1 LGSKGTFTAMKQTIL
16 HMNPLQ
22 LSLLV
27 AIPFVLIFSIIN
39 FSQGL
44 DTLGQI
50 ELLMVASLAALYT
63 WTRKTDMP
71 FVQQNLFIAHTAVLF
86 VLLYLQGGF
95 SGIGF
100 IWSFGFPFIACLSAG
115 SRIGLIWT
123 LVYAVIIAILST
135 SITDIIWQKTAYIGL
150 AYIAFSLIA
159 AYTISWRE
167 QREESH
173 QHRILDTTSRLKHEE
188 RELLTSKMSHRTL
201 LDSLPHALAVHCNN
215 RWVYCNPLAA
225 QLLGASGSEEI
236 IGTSIY
242 DYIQHDDIE
251 KVKERI
257 ANMIKSAR
265 PAPIIDETI
274 VRKDGQ
280 LIVARVQSSPV
291 VYDGEPAFVVTIE
304 ESHKHAPD
312 QPLSSSDHSERLE
325 HAQRLE
331 SLGVLAGGIA
341 HDFNNLLAAISGN
354 AELARSSLKEGAE
367 AASHIDNIS
376 DACDHAAELCKQ
388 MLAYAGK
395 GSYELDILDVN
406 DMVKSTGK
414 LIRAS
419 VSSHI
424 ALKIKLAK
432 TLPGIEGDM
441 AQIQQLILNFI
452 VNSADAIGAESG
464 EIKVST
470 GTRHIDR
477 QMLDKLYNGQ
487 CLKPGQYV
495 IIEVCDTGCGMS
507 LEMITKIFDPFFTTK
522 KTGSGLGL
530 SAVLGIVR
538 GHHGAIQVHSAEG
551 RGTAFR
557 VYLPSTDQQ
566 FKETMVSTVEVEAW
580 QGDGKILIVDD
591 DMRVRHVAK
600 AFIESLHFDVMTAD
614 DGKEGL
620 EMFAKH
626 HANLAAVLL
635 DMTMPVLG
643 GVEAM
648 AGMRNIDSKVP
659 IILVSGYSEVEAG
672 TLIAGARPDAFL
684 QKPFKAKGLKTTL
697 YEVMHPTSKQGEVN

>member
-1 LGSKGTFTAMKQTIL
+1 MKQTIL

-27 AIPFVLIFSIIN
+27 AIPFVLMFSLIN
-39 FSQGL
+39 FTQGFNG
-44 DTLGQI
+44 LGQI
-50 ELLMVASLAALYT
+50 ELLMVISLASLYV
-63 WTRKTDMP
+63 WTRKIEML
-71 FVQQNLFIAHTAVLF
+71 FVQQNLFIIHAATLF
-86 VLLYLQGGF
+86 ALLFLQGGF

-123 LVYAVIIAILST
+123 VIYALIIAILST
-135 SITDIIWQKTAYIGL
+135 TLGDIIWQKAAYIGL

-159 AYTISWRE
+159 AYTITWRE
-167 QREESH
+167 QREENH

-188 RELLTSKMSHRTL
+188 HALLNNKMSHRTL
-201 LDSLPHALAVHCNN
+201 LDSLPHALAVHCND
-215 RWVYCNPLAA
+215 RWVYCNPPAA
-225 QLLGASGSEEI
+225 HLLGASGTEEI

-242 DYIQHDDIE
+242 DYVQDDD
-251 KVKERI
+251 VNNLKERI
-257 ANMIKSAR
+257 ANMIKNAR
-265 PAPIIDETI
+265 PAPVIDETI

-280 LIVARVQSSPV
+280 LIVARIQSSPV
-291 VYDGEPAFVVTIE
+291 IYDGEPAFLVTAE
-304 ESHKHAPD
+304 ESHKHASD
-312 QPLSSSDHSERLE
+312 QPLSPNDHSERLE

-354 AELARSSLKEGAE
+354 AELARSSLGEEAE
-367 AASHIDNIS
+367 ATPHIDNIT

-395 GSYELDILDVN
+395 GSYELNILDLN
-406 DMVKSTGK
+406 EMVKSTGK

-424 ALKIKLAK
+424 TLKIKLAK
-432 TLPGIEGDM
+432 TLPGVEGDM

-452 VNSADAIGAESG
+452 VNSADAIGSKSG

-470 GTRHIDR
+470 GARHIDR
-477 QMLDKLYNGQ
+477 QTLDKLYNGPS
-487 CLKPGQYV
+487 LKPGQYV

-507 LEMITKIFDPFFTTK
+507 IEMITKIFDPFFTTK

-557 VYLPSTDQQ
+557 VYLPSTDRE
-566 FKETMVSTVEVEAW
+566 FKETMISTVEVEAW
-580 QGDGKILIVDD
+580 QGDGKVLIVDD

-600 AFIESLHFDVMTAD
+600 AFIESLHFDVLTAD

-626 HANLAAVLL
+626 HANLSAVLL

-648 AGMRNIDSKVP
+648 AGMRAIDGKVP
-659 IILVSGYSEVEAG
+659 IVLVSGYSEVEAG
-672 TLIAGARPDAFL
+672 TLIAGDRPDAFL
-684 QKPFKAKGLKTTL
+684 QKPFKAKALKTTI
-697 YEVMHPTSKQGEVN
+697 YEVMHPSAKQG

>member
-1 LGSKGTFTAMKQTIL
+1 MKQTIL

-44 DTLGQI
+44 DFLGQI
-50 ELLMVASLAALYT
+50 ELLMAVSLAALYI
-63 WTRKTDMP
+63 WTRKADMP
-71 FVQQNLFIAHTAVLF
+71 FVQQNLFIIHAAALF
-86 VLLYLQGGF
+86 ALLFLQGGF

-115 SRIGLIWT
+115 SRIGLIWA
-123 LVYAVIIAILST
+123 LIYALIIATLST
-135 SITDIIWQKTAYIGL
+135 TIGDIIWQKAAYIGL

-159 AYTISWRE
+159 AYTITWRE
-167 QREESH
+167 QREENH

-188 RELLTSKMSHRTL
+188 HALLTYKMSHRTL
-201 LDSLPHALAVHCNN
+201 LDSLPHALAVHCND
-215 RWVYCNPLAA
+215 RWVYCNPPAA
-225 QLLGASGSEEI
+225 HLLGARGTEEV

-242 DYIQHDDIE
+242 DYVQNDDV
-251 KVKERI
+251 KKMKERI
-257 ANMIKSAR
+257 ATMIKSAL
-265 PAPIIDETI
+265 PAPIIDATI

-280 LIVARVQSSPV
+280 LIVARIQSSPV
-291 VYDGEPAFVVTIE
+291 IYDGEPAFVVTAE
-304 ESHKHAPD
+304 ESHKHATD
-312 QPLSSSDHSERLE
+312 QPLSPSDHSERLE

-354 AELARSSLKEGAE
+354 AELARLSLDEEAE
-367 AASHIDNIS
+367 ATTHIDNIT

-395 GSYELDILDVN
+395 GSYELEILDLN

-432 TLPGIEGDM
+432 ALPGIEGDM

-452 VNSADAIGAESG
+452 VNSADAIGSKPG

-470 GTRHIDR
+470 GARHIDR
-477 QMLDKLYNGQ
+477 QMLDKLYNGSS
-487 CLKPGQYV
+487 LKPGQYV

-566 FKETMVSTVEVEAW
+566 FKETMISTVEVEAW

-620 EMFAKH
+620 EIFARH
-626 HANLAAVLL
+626 HASLAAVLL

-648 AGMRNIDSKVP
+648 AGMRDIDSKVP
-659 IILVSGYSEVEAG
+659 IVLVSGYSEVEAG
-672 TLIAGARPDAFL
+672 SLIAGDRPDAFL

-697 YEVMHPTSKQGEVN
+697 YEVMHPSSKQGEAN

>member
-1 LGSKGTFTAMKQTIL
+1 LNG
-16 HMNPLQ
+16 
-22 LSLLV
+22 
-27 AIPFVLIFSIIN
+27 
-39 FSQGL
+39 
-44 DTLGQI
+44 LGQI
-50 ELLMVASLAALYT
+50 ELLMVVSLGALYG
-63 WTRKTDMP
+63 WTKKVERP
-71 FVQQNLFIAHTAVLF
+71 FVQQNLFIIHTAALF
-86 VLLYLQGGF
+86 ALLFLQGGF

-123 LVYAVIIAILST
+123 LIYALIIAILST
-135 SITDIIWQKTAYIGL
+135 SIGDITWQKAAYIGL

-159 AYTISWRE
+159 AYTITWRE

-173 QHRILDTTSRLKHEE
+173 KHRILDTTSRLKHEE
-188 RELLTSKMSHRTL
+188 HELLTNKMSHRTL
-201 LDSLPHALAVHCNN
+201 LDSLPHALAVHCND
-215 RWVYCNPLAA
+215 RWVYCNQPAA
-225 QLLGASGSEEI
+225 HLLGASGTEEI

-242 DYIQHDDIE
+242 DYVQNDDVE
-251 KVKERI
+251 KMQERI
-257 ANMIKSAR
+257 SSMIKNAR
-265 PAPIIDETI
+265 PAPVVDETI

-280 LIVARVQSSPV
+280 LIVARIQSSPV
-291 VYDGEPAFVVTIE
+291 IYDGEPAFVVTAE
-304 ESHKHAPD
+304 ESHKHATD
-312 QPLSSSDHSERLE
+312 QPLSPNDHTERLE

-354 AELARSSLKEGAE
+354 AELARSSLDEEAE
-367 AASHIDNIS
+367 ASAHIDNIT

-395 GSYELDILDVN
+395 GSYELNVLDLN
-406 DMVKSTGK
+406 EMVKSTGK

-452 VNSADAIGAESG
+452 VNSADAIGSKSG

-470 GTRHIDR
+470 GARHIDR
-477 QMLDKLYNGQ
+477 QMLDKLYNGP

-538 GHHGAIQVHSAEG
+538 GHHGAIQVHSSEG

-566 FKETMVSTVEVEAW
+566 FKEIMVSTVEVEAW
-580 QGDGKILIVDD
+580 QGDGKVLIVDD
-591 DMRVRHVAK
+591 DMRVRQVAK

-620 EMFAKH
+620 EMFAEH

-648 AGMRNIDSKVP
+648 AGMRDIDSNVP
-659 IILVSGYSEVEAG
+659 IVLVSGYSEVEAG
-672 TLIAGARPDAFL
+672 SLIAGDRPDAFL

-697 YEVMHPTSKQGEVN
+697 YEVMHPTSKQGEAN

>member
-1 LGSKGTFTAMKQTIL
+1 MKKTIL

-27 AIPFVLIFSIIN
+27 AIPFVLMFSIIN
-39 FSQGL
+39 FSQGFNG
-44 DTLGQI
+44 LGQI
-50 ELLMVASLAALYT
+50 ELLMVASLASLYL
-63 WTRKTDMP
+63 WTRKVEML
-71 FVQQNLFIAHTAVLF
+71 FVQQNLFIIHAATLF
-86 VLLYLQGGF
+86 SLLFLQGGF

-123 LVYAVIIAILST
+123 VIYALIIAILSAT
-135 SITDIIWQKTAYIGL
+135 IGDLIWQKAAYISL
-150 AYIAFSLIA
+150 AYVAFSLIA
-159 AYTISWRE
+159 AYTITWRE
-167 QREESH
+167 LREENSL
-173 QHRILDTTSRLKHEE
+173 HRILDTTSRLKHKEHA
-188 RELLTSKMSHRTL
+188 LLNNKMSHRTL
-201 LDSLPHALAVHCNN
+201 LDSLPHALAVHCND
-215 RWVYCNPLAA
+215 RWVYCNPIAA
-225 QLLGASGSEEI
+225 DLFGASGTEEI

-242 DYIQHDDIE
+242 DYVQDDDLE

-257 ANMIKSAR
+257 ANMIKHAR
-265 PAPIIDETI
+265 PAPVVDETI
-274 VRKDGQ
+274 IRKDGQ
-280 LIVARVQSSPV
+280 TIVARIQSSPV
-291 VYDGEPAFVVTIE
+291 IYDGEPAFLVTAE
-304 ESHKHAPD
+304 DSRQHTSN
-312 QPLSSSDHSERLE
+312 QPLSSNDHSDRLE

-354 AELARSSLKEGAE
+354 AELARSSLDKEAE
-367 AASHIDNIS
+367 ATTHIDNIS

-395 GSYELDILDVN
+395 GSYELDILDLN
-406 DMVKSTGK
+406 EMVKSTGK

-452 VNSADAIGAESG
+452 VNSADAIGPKSG

-470 GTRHIDR
+470 GARNIDR
-477 QMLDKLYNGQ
+477 QMLDKLYNGS

-495 IIEVCDTGCGMS
+495 IIEVSDTGRGMS
-507 LEMITKIFDPFFTTK
+507 LEMISKIFDPFFTTK
-522 KTGSGLGL
+522 ETGSGLGL

-538 GHHGAIQVHSAEG
+538 GHHGAIQVHSSEG

-557 VYLPSTDQQ
+557 VYLPSTDQE
-566 FKETMVSTVEVEAW
+566 FKATMISTVEVDAW
-580 QGDGKILIVDD
+580 QGDGKVLIVDD
-591 DMRVRHVAK
+591 DMRVRQVGK
-600 AFIESLHFDVMTAD
+600 AFIESLHFTVMTAD

-620 EMFAKH
+620 EVFAKH
-626 HANLAAVLL
+626 HTNLAAVLL

-648 AGMRNIDSKVP
+648 AGMREIDSNVP

-672 TLIAGARPDAFL
+672 SLIAGDRPDAFL
-684 QKPFKAKGLKTTL
+684 QKPFKAKTLKTTL
-697 YEVMHPTSKQGEVN
+697 YEVMHSTSKQG